1 MRHAMS
7 QPIGTYAFIAKKS
20 AALSMFQSKAIV
32 RSTDITAATHIGL
45 PPKTVSALR
54 RMIYESPLSVWE
66 SQLSFTGHL
75 KSMDVPVTLHG
86 ALYRLMGVKPEER
99 LNCRDLVDIDLMLDR
114 HLSLFV
120 AAAPKGRERHAYD
133 ALRSSLNANHLKPTV
148 CAFVNS
154 AASEYLDL
162 DKYYE
167 AQDEIGSFEQF
178 RDSNIPFIMAA
189 VSDCAPPQC
198 AYRFELWVASE
209 SGAKSC

>member
-1 MRHAMS
+1 
-7 QPIGTYAFIAKKS
+7 
-20 AALSMFQSKAIV
+20 MFQPRAIV
-32 RSTDITAATHIGL
+32 NSTDITAATHIAL
-45 PPKTVSALR
+45 TRANVSALR
-54 RMIYESPLSVWE
+54 HTIYESHASVWE
-66 SQLSFTGHL
+66 SQLRFTAHL
-75 KSMDVPVTLHG
+75 KWMDVPVTLHG
-86 ALYRLMGVKPEER
+86 ALYRLMAVKPEKR
-99 LNCRDLVDIDLMLDR
+99 LNCVDLVDIDLMLDR

-189 VSDCAPPQC
+189 VSDCAPPLC

>member
-1 MRHAMS
+1 
-7 QPIGTYAFIAKKS
+7 
-20 AALSMFQSKAIV
+20 MFQPRAIV
-32 RSTDITAATHIGL
+32 NSTDITAATHIAL
-45 PPKTVSALR
+45 TRANVSALR
-54 RMIYESPLSVWE
+54 HTIYESHAGVWE
-66 SQLSFTGHL
+66 SHLSFSDHL
-75 KSMDVPVTLHG
+75 KWMDVPVTLHG
-86 ALYRLMGVKPEER
+86 ALYRLMAVKPEKR
-99 LNCRDLVDIDLMLDR
+99 LNCVDLVDIDLMLDR

-167 AQDEIGSFEQF
+167 AEDEIGSFEQF

-189 VSDCAPPQC
+189 VSDCAPPLC